1 MKKLGIKSNVLKWIL
16 RVLGVV
22 VLGALG
28 SGLWQYALDPALHF
42 VTRWGL
48 DLASLGF
55 ASYKNSVYQQIAA
68 DNQSE
73 VSTSVL
79 GLVTVILIIAT
90 TWNAKY
96 QFIKNSS
103 ERSRIQGTLGSLSP
117 GTGSPICPEE
127 AHELRGRL
135 ERQLRNLQNARR
147 SDTVA
152 SVLLVI
158 CLVGAFIVWNKF
170 SYVNSA
176 DAHYHHVLRIAL
188 PYLAAG
194 EQAQTDSDFAQ
205 IQTRQD
211 YVKVLSKLE
220 SQCKAHGLTV
230 PEFDPW

>member
-1 MKKLGIKSNVLKWIL
+1 MNIKSKALKWIL
-16 RVLGVV
+16 GVLGALVV
-22 VLGALG
+22 GALG
-28 SGLWQYALDPALHF
+28 SGLWQNVFGPALHF

-79 GLVTVILIIAT
+79 GLVTIILIIAT
-90 TWNAKY
+90 TWHAKY

-117 GTGSPICPEE
+117 GTGSPTTSPEE

-135 ERQLRNLQNARR
+135 ERQLRNLRNARR
-147 SDTVA
+147 SDTVV

-158 CLVGAFIVWNKF
+158 CLVGALIVWNKF

-194 EQAQTDSDFAQ
+194 EQAQIDSDFAQ
-205 IQTRQD
+205 IRTRKD